1 MMLQTKS
8 LEKATLLTLNL
19 GKATREQTNIFR
31 ESLNEQF
38 SMGMYNFVI
47 DCRALVWMDYSFL
60 AELVKSLRE
69 CTSCG
74 GDIRLVRSKYSP
86 VWSLFELNSIAKT
99 FKLYSDIDEAIES
112 YNWF

>member
-8 LEKATLLTLNL
+8 FDNATLLTLNL
-19 GKATREQTNIFR
+19 GKATRDQANYFR
-31 ESLNEQF
+31 DSINEYF
-38 SMGMYNFVI
+38 AMGVYNLVI

-60 AELVKSLRE
+60 AELVKSLKE
-69 CTSCG
+69 CTSRG

-99 FKLYSDIDEAIES
+99 FKLFSDLDEAIES
-112 YNWF
+112 YN